1 MRVIRIIDR
10 LNVGGPAKHVTWL
23 TAGLDPSEFETT
35 LVTGTVPPGEGDMSW
50 FASQSGVEP
59 LVIPEMSREL
69 SPRDALVILKL
80 LRLFF
85 ELKPDIVHTHKAK
98 AGAAG
103 RLAAKLYKL
112 ISRRPVR
119 IFHTFH
125 GHIFHSYYGPF
136 KTGVFLM
143 IERVLARF
151 CTDRI
156 IVISN
161 QQFEEIHGR
170 FKIGQADQFSVIPL
184 GLDLD
189 HTATTGP
196 GLRRELGIPDGVP
209 LIGAVGRLC
218 EVKNHSMFLRACARL
233 KDAGARFVLIGD
245 GHLRS
250 ELQAL
255 ANDSGISDLVHFT
268 GFRDDVLELYRDLN
282 IVALT
287 SLNEG
292 TPLTLIEGMSR
303 GVPAVATNVGGVR
316 DLMGTILEERDGFQ
330 VCEHGLMV
338 PSGDDRIFA
347 EAIKYLLDRHDL
359 RREMGERARKFVI
372 KNYSKDRLIDDV
384 SSLYKRIW
392 SAAARRRFGI

>member
-50 FASQSGVEP
+50 FARQSGVEP

-103 RLAAKLYKL
+103 RVAATLYKWL
-112 ISRRPVR
+112 SRRPVR

-125 GHIFHSYYGPF
+125 GHIFHSYYGQF
-136 KTGVFLM
+136 KTRMFLT

-156 IVISN
+156 IVISD

-170 FKIGQADQFSVIPL
+170 FKVGRADQFSIIPL
-184 GLDLD
+184 GLELGDV
-189 HTATTGP
+189 P
-196 GLRRELGIPDGVP
+196 KSVSGLRTELGIPDDTP
-209 LIGAVGRLC
+209 LIGIVGRLC

-316 DLMGTILEERDGFQ
+316 DLMGRVLEERDGFQ

-347 EAIKYLLDRHDL
+347 EAIKYLLNRHDL
-359 RREMGERARKFVI
+359 RREMGDRAREFVI
-372 KNYSKDRLIDDV
+372 KNYSKDRLIGQV
-384 SSLYKRIW
+384 HAFYRSLI
-392 SAAARRRFGI
+392 